1 MTARDLETS
10 RAPLRADV
18 WIALGLF
25 VGTVAL
31 LWATEA
37 AQGFPRDESFY
48 FYAASNFARWVELL
62 FHAPAQALSDA
73 GTTRLLDYNHE
84 HPMLAK
90 ELFGLSWLTFSEG
103 LGWLRPAT
111 AFRLPAFAF
120 AAVIP
125 AVLHLFG
132 ATLYGRRAGLFAALC
147 FYAVPR
153 HFFNAHLACFDIPI
167 AAAWLVVVYL
177 FWRAMTDRRMWLWCG
192 VAFGLAVA
200 VKHNAWFLPFA
211 LAPFALARAV
221 VLSREKPEARRW
233 VWRFLGLYVAFAL
246 LMGLTVLG
254 LGPEKFLQ
262 RFTLLSPQSLLI
274 LGLFAAVAFVL
285 RRLWQRDEGTFRALA
300 PLGAI
305 TVLGPA
311 IFYLHWPYLWYHPV
325 DRTAWY
331 FAFHAEH
338 VNYAWT
344 YLGTVLREPPFPLF
358 YVFVVTALTLPVSL
372 LVPMTTGLVALGAR
386 TAVGFTRRFAG
397 WRPSSSEL
405 LVGMNALASILI
417 ISHPD
422 VPHFG
427 GVKHWI
433 ASVCFLALLG
443 GEAVDRVCA
452 ALSGV
457 ARRATQAVTGGVFA
471 FLLLPAA
478 IATWHLHPYGTA
490 AYGEL
495 AGGLPGAA
503 TLGMQRQFW
512 SNNVTGV
519 LPWINA
525 HAPRN
530 ARVWL
535 HEVTDLAFRDY
546 QRNGMLRPDLQ
557 PAGGPEDAQLAAY
570 QYHQEFRE
578 QEMRIWQAFGTRKPS
593 FGLYLDETPQIVVYE
608 RR

>member
-1 MTARDLETS
+1 M
-10 RAPLRADV
+10 DV
-18 WIALGLF
+18 WIALAIF

-31 LWATEA
+31 LWATEST
-37 AQGFPRDESFY
+37 QGFPRDESFY
-48 FYAASNFARWVELL
+48 FYAASHFASWFQLL
-62 FHAPAQALSDA
+62 LHAPAQALSDA
-73 GTTRLLDYNHE
+73 AITRAFDYNHE

-90 ELFGLSWLTFSEG
+90 ELFGLSYLTFAQT
-103 LGWLRPAT
+103 LHWLRPAT
-111 AFRLPAFAF
+111 AFRLPAFAL
-120 AAVIP
+120 AATIP
-125 AVLHLFG
+125 AVLHLYG
-132 ATLYGRRAGLFAALC
+132 STLYSRRAGLFAALC

-153 HFFNAHLACFDIPI
+153 HFFNAQIACFDIPI
-167 AAAWLVVVYL
+167 AAAWLLVVYL

-192 VAFGLAVA
+192 LAFGLAVA

-211 LAPFALARAV
+211 LAPFSLARGL
-221 VLSREKPEARRW
+221 VLTRAKPVARSW
-233 VWRFLGLYVAFAL
+233 VWAFVGVYVAFAV
-246 LMGLTVLG
+246 LMALVVLG
-254 LGPEKFLQ
+254 FGPQAFLV
-262 RFTLLSPQSLLI
+262 RFELLSPQSLLI
-274 LGLFAAVAFVL
+274 FGLWVGLGWTLQKL
-285 RRLWQRDEGTFRALA
+285 RAQDTKAFRALA

-311 IFYLHWPYLWYHPV
+311 VFYLHWPYLWYHPV

-331 FAFHAEH
+331 LAFHAEH

-372 LVPMTTGLVALGAR
+372 LVPMTTGLFALGAR
-386 TAVGFTRRFAG
+386 TALGFTRRFAT
-397 WRPSSSEL
+397 WRPSSGEL

-433 ASVCFLALLG
+433 ASICFLALLG
-443 GEAVDRVCA
+443 GEAVDRACTAVTDALRRRSAPRPSTGRLEGAAVGVGMFALLITPA
-452 ALSGV
+452 AL
-457 ARRATQAVTGGVFA
+457 ATAHV
-471 FLLLPAA
+471 
-478 IATWHLHPYGTA
+478 HPYGTA
-490 AYGEL
+490 DYGEL
-495 AGGLPGAA
+495 AGGIPGAA

-512 SNNVTGV
+512 SNNVSGV
-519 LPWINA
+519 LPWIND
-525 HAPRN
+525 HAPPG
-530 ARVWL
+530 ARIWL

-546 QRNGMLRPDLQ
+546 QRNGMLRADLQ

-593 FGLYLDETPQIVVYE
+593 YGLYLDETPQIVVYQ